1 LSDAKHTDR
10 SGVNLRPSILKP
22 SIDVTKTSILR
33 TGGMTMQMKQDGA
46 LQPTIDIMFQLLIL
60 HAIRISYGKIH
71 GMVTTM

>member
-1 LSDAKHTDR
+1 
-10 SGVNLRPSILKP
+10 
-22 SIDVTKTSILR
+22 
-33 TGGMTMQMKQDGA
+33 MQMKQDGA